1 LKVSSEKVGAVC
13 IIGGGIGGMQA
24 ALDLANADIKVFLVE
39 SKPSIGGV
47 MAQLDKTFPTND
59 CAMCTEAPRL
69 VEVARHPNITLM
81 TFSEVEKVTGQA
93 GDFSISVR
101 RKVSFVDPKK
111 CTGCGICAQHCPA
124 GAIDEYNERLAR
136 RRAIYLSFP
145 QAIPRLFTLD
155 QELCIGCGMCK
166 NVCGPGAVD
175 YQLAERTETIRVG
188 AIVMAPGFELF
199 DAANAQEFGYGRY
212 PNVISSLEYERIM
225 SASGPLRGHVM
236 RPLDGK
242 EPKRIAFIQCVGS
255 RDTENEHCSS
265 VCCMYAT
272 KHSLMTREHIHDA
285 ECTVFYID
293 LRAFSKGFEAYYERA
308 KQAGV
313 EYIRCRPSSLKD
325 VPGTGDLIVG
335 YNLGGKPEQRI
346 FDLVVLSCGLCPNSR
361 VKELAGKVG
370 VELDERGFCKWSPFS
385 PTESSKPGVFVCGPF
400 TEPKDIPETVMQA
413 SGAAGKAGTLLAEK
427 RGQFVT
433 EVSFPP
439 ERNVAGQEPR
449 IGVFVCHC
457 GTNIAGFLDVKAV
470 VEYAK
475 TLPNVVYAGNFLYTC
490 STDTQETIKHLIK
503 EYDLNRVIVS
513 ACTPRTHEPLF
524 QNTLK
529 EGGLNPYLF
538 EMANIRDQCS
548 WVHMNEP
555 GLGTAKAKDL
565 VRIAV
570 AKSRMLEPLSA
581 GSKKISRNALVI
593 GGGMA
598 GITAALGLGDQGFTT
613 YLVEKADRLGGK
625 LLEIPT
631 LLDGTKTIAPL
642 HEAIQKAV
650 THPKI
655 KVFLNSHLKEVKGSL
670 GNFLTTIEGNGQ
682 TTTFDHA
689 TIIVATGAQ
698 EWKPDQFM
706 YGSNPAV
713 LTQLEATGKLGT
725 GQFDGKTV
733 AMIQCVGSR
742 NDKHPYC
749 SRICCQNA
757 IKNALHLKERS
768 SDTQVVVFY
777 REMRAYGKRESYY
790 QEARKKGVIFIRFA
804 DDNYPKVKAKEGG
817 GLVIEAR
824 DEFIGMDVGVEADYL
839 FLSCAVEAPPENVEL
854 GKMLK
859 VALNQDK
866 FFLEAH
872 MKLRPIDFATDGIFV
887 AGLAHYPKTVDESIA
902 QAQGAM
908 ARAST
913 ILAKEAL
920 PLSPIVSRVIDANC
934 DGCAYCVDPC
944 PFKAITLFEYM
955 YQGAVKKSVQ
965 VDETLCKGCG
975 TCQATCPKG
984 GCVVSG
990 FRLEQLKAMVE
1001 AALEAG

>member
-1 LKVSSEKVGAVC
+1 VSNEKVGAVC

-81 TFSEVEKVTGQA
+81 TFSEIEEVTGSA
-93 GDFSISVR
+93 GDFSVKVR
-101 RKVSFVDPKK
+101 RKVGYVDPSR

-136 RRAIYLSFP
+136 KKAIYLSFP
-145 QAIPRLFTLD
+145 QSIPRVFTLD
-155 QELCIGCGMCK
+155 KELCIGCGMCK
-166 NVCGPGAVD
+166 NVCGPAAID
-175 YQLAERTETIRVG
+175 YQLEDRVETVRVG
-188 AIVMAPGFELF
+188 AIIMAPGFELF
-199 DAANAQEFGYGRY
+199 DAANAAEFGYGRY
-212 PNVISSLEYERIM
+212 PNVVTSIEYERIM
-225 SASGPLRGHVM
+225 SASGPFRGHVM

-255 RDTENEHCSS
+255 RDTENAHCSS

-325 VPGTGDLIVG
+325 VPGTGDIVVD
-335 YNLGGKPEQRI
+335 YNITGKPEQRV
-346 FDLVVLSCGLCPNSR
+346 FDLVVLSCGLCPNAKIR
-361 VKELAGKVG
+361 ELASKVG
-370 VELDERGFCKWSPFS
+370 VDLDERGFAKWAAFT
-385 PTESSKPGVFVCGPF
+385 PTESSRPGVFMCGPF
-400 TEPKDIPETVMQA
+400 AEPKDIPETVMQA
-413 SGAAGKAGTLLAEK
+413 SAAAGRVGALLADK

-433 EVSFPP
+433 EAVFPP
-439 ERNVAGQEPR
+439 EKDVRGQEPR

-470 VEYAK
+470 VEYAR
-475 TLPNVVYAGNFLYTC
+475 TLPNVVYAGNYLYTC
-490 STDTQETIKHLIK
+490 STDTQETMKALIK
-503 EYDLNRVIVS
+503 EHDLNRVIVS

-555 GLGTAKAKDL
+555 EMGTQKARDL

-570 AKSRMLEPLSA
+570 AKARMLEALSS
-581 GSKKISRNALVI
+581 GSKAISRNALVI
-593 GGGMA
+593 GGGLA
-598 GITAALGLGDQGFTT
+598 GITAALGLGDQGFQT
-613 YLVEKADRLGGK
+613 YLVERSDRLGGK
-625 LLEIPT
+625 LLKIPE
-631 LLDGTKTIAPL
+631 LLDGTTTGGQLEELVAR
-642 HEAIQKAV
+642 V
-650 THPKI
+650 TSHPKV
-655 KVFLNSHLKEVKGSL
+655 KVFMNAQLTEVKGAL
-670 GNFLTTIEGNGQ
+670 GTFLSTIRVNGR
-682 TTTFDHA
+682 TETVDHA

-698 EWKPDQFM
+698 EWSPDQFLH
-706 YGSNPAV
+706 GSNPAV
-713 LTQLEATGKLGT
+713 MTQLEATGRVDS
-725 GQFDGKTV
+725 GQFDGKDV
-733 AMIQCVGSR
+733 VMIQCVGSR
-742 NDKHPYC
+742 NEQRPYC
-749 SRICCQNA
+749 SRICCQVA
-757 IKNALHLKERS
+757 VKNALRLKKRNPN
-768 SDTQVVVFY
+768 TNVYVLY
-777 REMRAYGKRESYY
+777 RELRAYGLREKYY
-790 QEARKKGVIFIRFA
+790 RLAREKGVIFIRFPDA
-804 DDNYPKVKAKEGG
+804 AYPKVTAKEGG
-817 GLVIEAR
+817 GLTIEAR
-824 DEFIGMDVGVEADYL
+824 DEFLGMDVSIDADFL
-839 FLSCAVEAPPENVEL
+839 FLSSAIEAEPGNTEL
-854 GKMLK
+854 GKLLK

-887 AGLAHYPKTVDESIA
+887 AGLAHYPKTADESIA
-902 QAQGAM
+902 QAQGAV

-913 ILAKEAL
+913 ILSKEAL
-920 PLSPIVSRVIDANC
+920 PLSPVVSRIVDQNC

-944 PFKAITLFEYM
+944 PYKAVALMEYVW
-955 YQGAVKKSVQ
+955 QGAVKKTVE
-965 VDETLCKGCG
+965 VDETVCKGCG

-990 FRLEQLKAMVE
+990 FKLEQLRSMLE
-1001 AALEAG
+1001 AALEA